1 MNCNKTIENNKINV
15 ELFIIEVENAK
26 NCLAKCL
33 NIEKVEI
40 KEIADEEI
48 LVALNGRKKTLCR
61 RKIFDFGQGTLDCYL
76 SKNNKFIEI
85 FHHPN

>member
-1 MNCNKTIENNKINV
+1 MNCHKTIENSKIDE

-26 NCLAKCL
+26 NCISKCL
-33 NIEKVEI
+33 NLDKIEI
-40 KEIADEEI
+40 KEIADEEVI
-48 LVALNGRKKTLCR
+48 VALNGRKKTLCK

-76 SKNNKFIEI
+76 SKNYDFIEI